1 MSQEVMFLL
10 AALAVGVAGW
20 VFFKLRESP
29 VETNEPVKKEEPE
42 RPAPV
47 KREEPKQPAIQKPAG
62 HPSHRKGK

>member
-20 VFFKLRESP
+20 VFFRLRSSP
-29 VETNEPVKKEEPE
+29 AEASEPTKKEEPK

-47 KREEPKQPAIQKPAG
+47 KREELKQPVPQKPAG